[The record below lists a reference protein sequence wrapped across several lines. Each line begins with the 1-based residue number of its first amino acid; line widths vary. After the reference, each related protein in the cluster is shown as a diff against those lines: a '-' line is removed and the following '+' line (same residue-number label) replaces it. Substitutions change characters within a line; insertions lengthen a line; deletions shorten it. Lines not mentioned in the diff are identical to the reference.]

1 MGKMNKEYDIK
12 DVVDVYGEVPE
23 DPNYYMDTSRMAR
36 YPEVTL
42 WDFIRD
48 DPGAEWVKFSEETG
62 ANLTDEYDAA
72 PDYMGNFSA
81 VRDNQQTFI
90 DFMMDNQDTCQKK
103 FYERRPYHAGVNEFT
118 LDLPMRVGYNSMN
131 CCEYNWGLY
140 GDSSE
145 KIKNI
150 LGQDFFDEIG
160 MDMETCLPRLLAY
173 LPGQTLPWHFDY
185 LGGWCR
191 ENAHLNPDPDAR
203 MCDGGEIVR
212 YLCFITDWHWG
223 HMLQMANS
231 FFPKWSSGDVYE
243 IPQKVYHLSTNAGMT
258 LKLSLSL
265 SGYLPNGRPNAR

>member
-1 MGKMNKEYDIK
+1 MKEEYDLNS
-12 DVVDVYGEVPE
+12 VVAPYADVPE
-23 DPNYYMDTSRMAR
+23 DPTYYMETSRMAR

-42 WDFIRD
+42 WDFIEQRPD
-48 DPGAEWVKFSEETG
+48 KDWVKFSEDTG
-62 ANLTDEYDAA
+62 ANLTDEHNAEDFFI
-72 PDYMGNFSA
+72 GNFDA
-81 VRDNQQTFI
+81 VSQNHDTFI
-90 DFMMDNQDTCQKK
+90 DFMKNNKDTCQKK

-118 LDLPMRVGYNSMN
+118 LDLPMKVGYNWAN

-140 GDSSE
+140 GDSSHQ
-145 KIKNI
+145 IKEI
-150 LGQDFFDEIG
+150 LGQKFFDEIG

-191 ENAHLNPDPDAR
+191 ENQHLNPNPDTR
-203 MCDGGEIVR
+203 RCDKGEVVR

-231 FFPKWSSGDVYE
+231 YYPRWKSGDVYE

-265 SGYLPNGRPNAR
+265 SGYLPD